1 LGWRPTRN
9 LQLGSSSRLR
19 IRDIIDAG
27 GQ

>member
-1 LGWRPTRN
+1 LGWRLTRN

-27 GQ
+27 GK